1 MNFAQFDSTR
11 FCGNMWVIHNG
22 EKKFVVTCSFPERL
36 FGLLPEKPA
45 DDEEFDP
52 WEIEWVRCENV
63 TEVLYT
69 GGDNVKAFEA
79 PQDKK

>member
-11 FCGNMWVIHNG
+11 FCGNMWAIHNG

-36 FGLLPEKPA
+36 FGLLPEKPDPDF
-45 DDEEFDP
+45 DDEAM
-52 WEIEWVRCENV
+52 IEWVRCENV

>member
-1 MNFAQFDSTR
+1 MTPEQFDNTG
-11 FCGNMWVIHNG
+11 FTGNMYAMHDG
-22 EKKFVVTCSFPERL
+22 ERKFIVSCSFPERL

-63 TEVLYT
+63 SEIIRPQVVT
-69 GGDNVKAFEA
+69 FEE
-79 PQDKK
+79 KEGSK